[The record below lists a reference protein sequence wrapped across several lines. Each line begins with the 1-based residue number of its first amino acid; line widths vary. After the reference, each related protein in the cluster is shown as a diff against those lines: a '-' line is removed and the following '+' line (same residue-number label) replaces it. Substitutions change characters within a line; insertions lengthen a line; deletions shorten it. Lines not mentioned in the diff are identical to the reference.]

1 MTTTIL
7 TRTVSRA
14 LLAPVLAVAAAIL
27 VKGYADVGDGF
38 AAAVVAALGVLL
50 QYVGCSREEA
60 ERLLI
65 VRRAPEL
72 AFGGLSLALAVALV
86 PWLAGGAV
94 LQHSPRPGSEP
105 IYLGTLE
112 LITAV
117 AFDVGIFGLVLGAA
131 VAVID
136 LIARERTPTTDPG
149 RAS

>member
-14 LLAPVLAVAAAIL
+14 LLTPVLAVAAAIL

-38 AAAVVAALGVLL
+38 AAAAVAALGVLL

-65 VRRAPEL
+65 VRRATQI

-86 PWLAGGAV
+86 PWLAGGAI
-94 LQHSPRPGSEP
+94 LEHSPRPGSEP
-105 IYLGTLE
+105 VYLGTLE
-112 LITAV
+112 LITAF
-117 AFDVGIFGLVLGAA
+117 AFDIGIFGLVLGAA
-131 VAVID
+131 VAIID
-136 LIARERTPTTDPG
+136 AIARERATLDEPG
-149 RAS
+149 SAL